1 MAVAVGVFMKVI
13 LMVFF
18 GEVEGGERGDFDDK
32 GVGVVIGE
40 FF

>member
-1 MAVAVGVFMKVI
+1 MTVAVGMLYEVV

-18 GEVEGGERGDFDDK
+18 GEVEGGERGDLDDK